1 MLTFTFQSDFN
12 DKGMDVAAS
21 EFLKDGKY
29 DLDFKTANNDGS
41 LTYSGPELAN
51 IYKDLVSKYPIV
63 SIEGTYFLICMIVTS
78 RTAVPSADIS
88 PDDKC
93 NILSANSNSF
103 RSHAKIPLIKTI
115 GRTTRSSLPLL
126 ATQFKS

>member
-63 SIEGTYFLICMIVTS
+63 SIEGTYF
-78 RTAVPSADIS
+78 
-88 PDDKC
+88 
-93 NILSANSNSF
+93 
-103 RSHAKIPLIKTI
+103 
-115 GRTTRSSLPLL
+115 
-126 ATQFKS
+126 